1 VELAVATRSLN
12 RIVVSNS
19 TGMCATFF
27 PRRLG
32 SRCDGREQALPNFWF
47 MEWQTPR
54 LRRIRLI
61 LGGLA
66 GLAVDKKY
74 GALAEREES
83 GSQIGS
89 GDPESVGMVTE
100 RPVVE
105 LRKLTDATLDA
116 GPDGG
121 GPENAVLTE
130 LQVAIAP
137 LCQEPTDFF
146 IRGAGKEKDVV
157 KVALPGKFGL
167 LLRQARVLH
176 ELAGRE

>member
-1 VELAVATRSLN
+1 VATRSLN

-27 PRRLG
+27 PTRLG
-32 SRCDGREQALPNFWF
+32 SRCDGREQPLPNFWF

-61 LGGLA
+61 LGGLV

-89 GDPESVGMVTE
+89 GDPESVGM
-100 RPVVE
+100 
-105 LRKLTDATLDA
+105 
-116 GPDGG
+116 
-121 GPENAVLTE
+121 
-130 LQVAIAP
+130 
-137 LCQEPTDFF
+137 
-146 IRGAGKEKDVV
+146 
-157 KVALPGKFGL
+157 
-167 LLRQARVLH
+167 
-176 ELAGRE
+176 

>member
-1 VELAVATRSLN
+1 M
-12 RIVVSNS
+12 
-19 TGMCATFF
+19 GGTFF
-27 PRRLG
+27 RRRLG
-32 SRCDGREQALPNFWF
+32 SRCGGRGEALPNFWF

-105 LRKLTDATLDA
+105 RGKLTGATLDA

-121 GPENAVLTE
+121 GAQNAVVTAF
-130 LQVAIAP
+130 QVTSA
-137 LCQEPTDFF
+137 
-146 IRGAGKEKDVV
+146 
-157 KVALPGKFGL
+157 
-167 LLRQARVLH
+167 
-176 ELAGRE
+176 